1 MELGARLPRKDECRR
16 DLLARDLDSGRSWR
30 ASHARTNLL
39 KSASSDS
46 NVMSLFWPTF
56 SGEGRIVVGMLVVFG
71 RCVG

>member
-16 DLLARDLDSGRSWR
+16 GLLARD
-30 ASHARTNLL
+30 SHAHTNLL

-56 SGEGRIVVGMLVVFG
+56 SGEGRIVTGMLVVFG